1 MEEPRIAKQDEMILV
16 GIVASAPDVGEIDI
30 HGLWERFETYFDS
43 IKHRVGD
50 KSYEIHIE
58 EDVSPTMHFCFVGCQ
73 VSAIEDLDSELFA
86 KTLPTC
92 HYAVFTHRFRHGDYY
107 VAFEAVYDWLEHSA
121 YAPAHLFDVQVY
133 DERFRGVDDPDSE
146 FEIHVPIIALEDL

>member
-92 HYAVFTHRFRHGDYY
+92 HYAVFTLRFRHGDYY

-146 FEIHVPIIALEDL
+146 FEIHMPIIALEDL